1 MRELLD
7 STIAALGRAFA
18 RGAASPVEVVRATL
32 ERAARAEPGLNALWS
47 VRAEAA
53 LDAAREAEQRWRRGA
68 ARGPLDGVPVTIK
81 DSVHKKGWPWR
92 HGTAANADRPDSGFD
107 APPAA
112 RLDEAGAV
120 TFAKTT
126 MPDFGLLASGVS
138 SAFGVIRNPWNPAM
152 SPGGSSAGAGAALA
166 AGIGMASV
174 GSDIAGSVRLPASQ
188 CGLVALKPTQGRI
201 PHLAPSPIR
210 SAGPM
215 ARSVADAATL
225 LSVLA
230 RPDPRDTFSLP
241 AEPEPFEATLEG
253 PVRGLRIGVLTDL
266 GFGPAVEPA
275 VTEAVQEA
283 AAALAAEGAI
293 MVEVPPPFEADAYA
307 PIDRVL
313 QVRGRAEYLS
323 FAPAD
328 RARVLPAVA
337 DWCAPA
343 ERLTALD
350 LAAAEAE
357 IAQNSQRFLVAQ
369 QGLDALLL
377 PTLPMA
383 GFAAE
388 LPGPVPGVPLG
399 HTGFTALFNQTGQP
413 AATVGWRV
421 DPVGSPIGVQIAG
434 PRFADR
440 LVLRLAAFLEAARPD
455 FPAWPV
461 RH

>member
-1 MRELLD
+1 MRELLE
-7 STIAALGRAFA
+7 STIAELGRAFA

-32 ERAARAEPGLNALWS
+32 ERVERANPALNALWS

-53 LDAAREAEQRWRRGA
+53 LDAARAAEQRWRRGA
-68 ARGPLDGVPVTIK
+68 PLGPLDGIPVTIK
-81 DSVHKKGWPWR
+81 DSVHKRGWPWR

-112 RLDEAGAV
+112 RLEEAGAV

-138 SAFGVIRNPWNPAM
+138 SAFGIVRNPWAPAM
-152 SPGGSSAGAGAALA
+152 SPGGSSAGAGASLA
-166 AGIGMASV
+166 AGIGLASV
-174 GSDIAGSVRLPASQ
+174 GSDIAGSVRLPASH

-210 SAGPM
+210 SAGPL

-225 LSVLA
+225 FSVLA
-230 RPDPRDTFSLP
+230 RPDPRDTLSLP
-241 AEPEPFEATLEG
+241 PEPEPFEASLTG
-253 PVRGLRIGVLTDL
+253 PVRGLRIGMLTDL

-275 VTEAVQEA
+275 VVTAVQEA
-283 AAALAAEGAI
+283 AAALALEGATTLDL
-293 MVEVPPPFEADAYA
+293 PPPFETDAYA
-307 PIDRVL
+307 PIDLVL
-313 QVRGRAEYLS
+313 QVRGRAEFLA
-323 FAPAD
+323 FAPDD

-337 DWCAPA
+337 EWCAPA
-343 ERLTALD
+343 EGLSALD
-350 LAAAEAE
+350 LFAAEAL
-357 IAQNSQRFLVAQ
+357 IAQNNQRFLAAQ
-369 QGLDALLL
+369 DGLDALLL

-388 LPGPVPGVPLG
+388 LPGPVPGTPLG
-399 HTGFTALFNQTGQP
+399 HTGYTALFNQTGQP
-413 AATVGWRV
+413 AATVGWCL
-421 DPVGSPIGVQIAG
+421 DPRGLPIGVQIAG

-440 LVLRLAAFLEAARPD
+440 LVLRLAAFLEEARPG

-461 RH
+461 LR